1 MDKHSPELLFPLLA
15 VTFCLPFVARGA
27 AIVFAV
33 CARPALL
40 LVFDAGGV
48 ASFFPKTGEV
58 GTSPRLVMSFFSRR
72 MAM

>member
-1 MDKHSPELLFPLLA
+1 MDKHSPELLLSPLGGSILFT
-15 VTFCLPFVARGA
+15 VVARGA

-33 CARPALL
+33 CARPAL

>member
-15 VTFCLPFVARGA
+15 VAFCLPFVARGA

-33 CARPALL
+33 CARPAL

-58 GTSPRLVMSFFSRR
+58 GTSPRSVMSFFSRR